1 VESSANAR
9 DGATRLGDSREPAS
23 AAALETLVF
32 EVSDGRFAIPRC
44 DVIEVVR
51 AVAIRT
57 LPAAPAIVLGIID
70 LRGEIVPVL
79 DVRVRFGSPA
89 KPLELSDQ
97 FIIARAGPRR
107 VALHVDIAL
116 GLETL
121 TVLAIEDA
129 ANLPSALQHIA
140 GVAATAEGL
149 VLIHDLRAFLTQ
161 AEAQALDLALE
172 SSRDAAEPA
181 AG

>member
-70 LRGEIVPVL
+70 LL